1 MPVIEHKVTIN
12 RPVTDIYRFVTDFA
26 NSPKWQPSGVEMERA
41 GKVKIGDMIVGK
53 QRMMGQM
60 QHLNADV
67 VDMSPNQ
74 KLVFSGIMGGY
85 AFRTTYAFN
94 FSGSGGTEVSMTT
107 EIRIPWFSIMF
118 RPFILSGLN
127 SQMQTALQ
135 NLKQFLEDR
144 RDLGK

>member
-12 RPVTDIYRFVTDFA
+12 RPVTDIFRFVTDFA
-26 NSPKWQPSGVEMERA
+26 NSPKWQPPSVQLERS

-53 QRMMGQM
+53 QRMLGQM
-60 QHLNADV
+60 QHVNADV

-74 KLVFSGIMGGY
+74 KLVYSGIMGGY
-85 AFRTTYAFN
+85 AFRTTYTFN
-94 FSGSGGTEVSMTT
+94 FSGSGGTEVTIST
-107 EIRIPWFSIMF
+107 EIRIPWFYFLF
-118 RPFILSGLN
+118 RPFVLGGLN
-127 SQMQTALQ
+127 NQTQTALQ